1 MKEQFYDLSF
11 EVLED
16 GTIRMEQG
24 DHSGE
29 SVIVDAHPQQ
39 IIHIARNVS
48 AARRTQPNASAERI
62 GTLERRLRWLRDR
75 FEEAY
80 AALPSDLYE
89 RCADASEFYTWLQAS
104 IDVATEYCA
113 DLMPAAPEARESPK
127 SVPEQDPAA
136 NNKPFEGKS

>member
-24 DHSGE
+24 DTCGE

-39 IIHIARNVS
+39 IIHIARTVS

-62 GTLERRLRWLRDR
+62 ATLERRLRWLRDR

-80 AALPSDLYE
+80 AALPSDIYE
-89 RCADASEFYTWLQAS
+89 RCGGASEFDTWLQAS
-104 IDVATEYCA
+104 IDVSTEYCA
-113 DLMPAAPEARESPK
+113 DLMPVAPEVRESPK

-136 NNKPFEGKS
+136 QQQTI